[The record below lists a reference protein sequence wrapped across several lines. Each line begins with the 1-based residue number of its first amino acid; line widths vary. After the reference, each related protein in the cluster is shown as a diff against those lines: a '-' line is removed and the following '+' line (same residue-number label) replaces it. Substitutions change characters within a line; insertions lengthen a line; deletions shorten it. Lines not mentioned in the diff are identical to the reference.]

1 MQTEGQQEDW
11 PEREPALA
19 LLVWVGARAGAAP
32 EMLKRNHAR
41 KRQRLLPLVPYTC
54 HLMSASTDFLP
65 WDADTFL
72 PRAPQPSEILPPPH
86 VSFPELA

>member
-32 EMLKRNHAR
+32 EMLKRNHPR
-41 KRQRLLPLVPYTC
+41 KRQRLLPLVPYT
-54 HLMSASTDFLP
+54 
-65 WDADTFL
+65 
-72 PRAPQPSEILPPPH
+72 
-86 VSFPELA
+86 